1 MKKTLSFFMALTF
14 VLCATASS
22 TFTVDKQLDLSNAK
36 KAQIVKELKN
46 ADAEAKTAAK
56 HVQFTQQE
64 REAVAKMRQAD
75 KPAMQVQG
83 VRQQAPLHMERVAL
97 AGNTKRMAP
106 AQAAEEIVAKDTVEF
121 VAAVWN
127 YQYYEDTGDWWMA
140 VADSAGTYRFD
151 FDYVVPIENFA
162 GTYSIEDIDL
172 NYSYF
177 RIYDAEGDYTYFDY
191 VTADFTV
198 TDNEEGKSLV
208 ANILGSDS
216 IRYLISAIELPL
228 PEPKGEVT
236 LAYANA
242 ELVDATASSGA
253 FQFWG
258 DENGYY
264 TSIFMAADQV
274 EGTYTKKDM
283 YDAYYNYIMHVEGTD
298 TTFIDFLDIN
308 AVITKE
314 DRTYNLV
321 AEALGTDTILYN
333 ITMSYTKPAPV
344 DTVDIVAT
352 DLFID
357 EFEFWG
363 ITFVTITASNEEY
376 AVGFDMSQALVAGE
390 YTTADFNAAYCTITR
405 LADMIEIGMAEIT
418 ATVTGEGQDRAIQ
431 AQVVGTD
438 TILYNMN
445 LSYAI
450 PEVTDTVEIVFD
462 SPATASYYH
471 SSADYYIKN
480 YSKDYV
486 VYLDIFEEKNML
498 GGEYTAEDFDL
509 AYTFVCPIVDGDTS
523 DIVIMDAKATITLVS
538 EGLGHIEAELTGQ
551 NAVLYKVSTDVE
563 LPYVGLQ
570 YDEENGSVERSYD
583 LSDIMEINT
592 ANFATSGYVMLNV
605 VDGDMADQMQVL
617 FFLNDT
623 VEGSIIPE
631 GTYPIT
637 DTQAAGTVLASVGYI
652 TGYGAQ
658 PSFYSTLIE
667 QDGTLYLDKMYF
679 MVSGNVVVENVE
691 GHLKVTIEAVNS
703 YEVPINIVYEAVEG
717 EEEEVTPL
725 PYDATEGSIDRSYTT
740 EEITLTQGTGYTQI
754 VAAAANGSDMM
765 GMAIFHEADENT
777 IIPVGT
783 YEINASQANGTVLA
797 STGVNAMGQITISF
811 YGKTNA
817 QGQITPPCYFFVGGT
832 VEVSV
837 ADGVLKMEV
846 NAVNS
851 YKVPIHI
858 VCEYNLNTKQ
868 GLPYDEQTGS
878 VNRTYTTED
887 ILDINT
893 DYIAQYNLLVDIVA
907 ADYSDQVSLLFFVPA
922 ADPEIGIPAGTYP
935 IASTPAMNT
944 ILAAE
949 GVNAQGQ
956 VAPSFYSTLVE
967 QGGQLYLDKL
977 YFMVSG
983 QAVVE
988 KINGKLKMTIDAVN
1002 SYDVPIHIVY
1012 DATSVE
1018 TAIENVTVNTN
1029 ASKMIENDQLLIIKD
1044 GVRYNVMGSVVK

>member
-1 MKKTLSFFMALTF
+1 MKKIYSLFMALSF
-14 VLCATASS
+14 VLCAMANSPYVVENQLAVS
-22 TFTVDKQLDLSNAK
+22 TPKVVKKLNFADVATHKVAKQAK
-36 KAQIVKELKN
+36 FNQQ
-46 ADAEAKTAAK
+46 DREAIAAK
-56 HVQFTQQE
+56 RMAKATPALQVNGARQINAVQ
-64 REAVAKMRQAD
+64 AVAKQAML
-75 KPAMQVQG
+75 ANA
-83 VRQQAPLHMERVAL
+83 VR
-97 AGNTKRMAP
+97 KAP
-106 AQAAEEIVAKDTVEF
+106 AKAAAEIVAKDTVEF

-140 VADSAGTYRFD
+140 VGDSASKYRFD

-162 GTYSIEDIDL
+162 GTYSIEDLDL
-172 NYSYF
+172 SYSYF
-177 RIYDAEGDYTYFDY
+177 RIYDAEGDVTYFDY

-208 ANILGSDS
+208 ANVLGSDS
-216 IRYLISAIELPL
+216 IRYLFSAVELPL
-228 PEPKGEVT
+228 PDPKGEMT

-242 ELVDATASSGA
+242 TLEDATATSKA

-264 TSIFMAADQV
+264 TSIFMVANQV

-283 YDAYYNYIMHVEGTD
+283 YDAYYNYIMHVEGED

-321 AEALGTDTILYN
+321 ADALGTDTIMYH
-333 ITMSYTKPAPV
+333 ISMSYTKPAPV

-352 DLFID
+352 NLFID
-357 EFEFWG
+357 EFEFLG
-363 ITFVTITASNEEY
+363 YTFVTITASNEEY

-390 YTTADFNAAYCTITR
+390 YTTGDFNASYSTITR
-405 LADMIEIGMAEIT
+405 LSDMVEIGMAEIT
-418 ATVTGEGQDRAIQ
+418 ATVTGEGKDRAIQ

-438 TILYNMN
+438 TILYNMD
-445 LSYAI
+445 LSYTI
-450 PEVTDTVEIVFD
+450 PEITDTVEIVFD
-462 SPATASYYH
+462 SPATASYYE
-471 SSADYYIKN
+471 SMGDYYIKN
-480 YSKDYV
+480 YSKDYI

-509 AYTFVCPIVDGDTS
+509 SYTFVCPIVDGDTS

-538 EGLGHIEAELTGQ
+538 EGLGRIEAELTGQ

-570 YDEENGSVERSYD
+570 YDEKSGSVERNYD

-605 VDGDMADQMQVL
+605 VDGKMADQMQVR

-623 VEGSIIPE
+623 VEGTIIPE
-631 GTYPIT
+631 GTYPINE
-637 DTQAAGTVLASVGYI
+637 TQEAGTVLASVGYV

-679 MVSGNVVVENVE
+679 MVSGNVVVENVD
-691 GHLKVTIEAVNS
+691 GHIKVSIEAVNS

-717 EEEEVTPL
+717 EDDGDEVTPL
-725 PYDATEGSIDRSYTT
+725 QYDATEGSIDDSYTT
-740 EEITLTQGTGYTQI
+740 ADDVTISAGSGYSQVLAYAADGT
-754 VAAAANGSDMM
+754 DMM
-765 GMAIFHEADENT
+765 GMVIFHEADENT

-783 YEINASQANGTVLA
+783 YEINASQANGTVMA
-797 STGVNAMGQITISF
+797 SSGVNAMGQVTLSF
-811 YGKTNA
+811 YGLTNA
-817 QGQITPPCYFFVGGT
+817 QGQITPPCYFFVGGS
-832 VEVSV
+832 VEVSA

-851 YKVPIHI
+851 YNVPIHI
-858 VCEYNLNTKQ
+858 VCEYDLNTKQ
-868 GLPYDEQTGS
+868 GMEYDAQEGEI
-878 VNRTYTTED
+878 NKTYSDADLVE
-887 ILDINT
+887 IT
-893 DYIAQYNLLVDIVA
+893 DYVAQYGQIYIDITA
-907 ADYSDQVSLLFFVPA
+907 ADGSNTISVAFNVNNVDAV
-922 ADPEIGIPAGTYP
+922 ITIPAGVYP
-935 IASTPAMNT
+935 INDSGAPGTVYASP
-944 ILAAE
+944 
-949 GVNAQGQ
+949 GVVDGYVYA
-956 VAPSFYSTLVE
+956 SFYANLSAT
-967 QGGQLYLDKL
+967 GGISIPY

-983 QAVVE
+983 QVTVE
-988 KINGKLKMTIDAVN
+988 NIEGHLKMTINAFN
-1002 SYDVPIHIVY
+1002 SYEVPINITY
-1012 DATSVE
+1012 EADP
-1018 TAIENVTVNTN
+1018 VTGVVNINTTTTG